1 SLRPAAL
8 IGETAKVP
16 TTRYSKYE
24 ATLEDLDMADL
35 MRMLQDRP
43 MQSGFDR
50 DPFDPDPDYR
60 PSMQDLY
67 EAITEA
73 LLDND
78 LISDELLQKAI
89 ESEDW
94 LDSELGRTVR
104 RLAQRLGDEGYIRP
118 DGSAPGEES
127 EAGSGAAGGEAP
139 ERAGFTLT
147 DKAID
152 FLGYRTLRDLLGAA
166 GMSSVGSHD
175 TRFSS

>member
-94 LDSELGRTVR
+94 LESELGRTVR
-104 RLAQRLGDEGYIRP
+104 RLAQRLGDEGYIKA
-118 DGSAPGEES
+118 DGMDPSEDQQSGQRSAS
-127 EAGSGAAGGEAP
+127 GEAP
-139 ERAGFTLT
+139 ARSTFDLT
-147 DKAID
+147 DKPIA
-152 FLGYRTLRDLLGAA
+152 
-166 GMSSVGSHD
+166 
-175 TRFSS
+175 